1 MERHYDGRSGAQHQR
16 EEMNSF
22 SLHYRH
28 IPENNPDNLKVML
41 VLNLRIAERKHIR
54 VLVYE

>member
-1 MERHYDGRSGAQHQR
+1 
-16 EEMNSF
+16 MNSF